1 MAYFDKD
8 KRKAGK
14 NWTKDMLTVGDAS
27 HMKRSQK
34 WFAEQGIQTVIKR
47 VWDLGGLEQLGLFRR
62 KK

>member
-1 MAYFDKD
+1 MAYGDVDK
-8 KRKAGK
+8 KKKGR
-14 NWTKDMLTVGDAS
+14 NWSMKMLTVGDAS

-34 WFAEQGIQTVIKR
+34 WFAEKGIQTVVKR